1 MFQFPGLPPP
11 GLWIR
16 PGARGVWPPRVRP
29 FGDLRVVG
37 RVPLAAA
44 YRSLPRPSS
53 ASCAK
58 ASTVRPFHLRF
69 YMLVRF
75 FDGLGIKLHTSRS
88 DACLLYVLVSLL
100 LIARRK
106 NSRLCAMRLS
116 GCGMGASPQGRMLL
130 SSEILLQARARNWR
144 AAPKRFK
151 AVKSVCF
158 PGKLCAP

>member
-11 GLWIR
+11 GLCIQ

-69 YMLVRF
+69 YMLVPLLRW
-75 FDGLGIKLHTSRS
+75 LGHQVAYIAIRCFSIC
-88 DACLLYVLVSLL
+88 ACLFVASCKKKEFSSLRYAALRVRDGGEPPGPDAALVWDRRAGAGKEL
-100 LIARRK
+100 AR
-106 NSRLCAMRLS
+106 SAQ
-116 GCGMGASPQGRMLL
+116 A
-130 SSEILLQARARNWR
+130 LQS
-144 AAPKRFK
+144 
-151 AVKSVCF
+151 VKSMRF